1 MSFGK
6 KILDF
11 KEDILKDLDELLK
24 IQSVSSKSQEDAS
37 EALKFILKR
46 AEEMGLTT
54 ENVDD
59 IAGHAEYGKG
69 DEKIAKSHGHSTN
82 MQAAQV
88 AKDASAKRLLLNHV
102 SARFL
107 GRDIGKMAA
116 DAKTIFENTHIVRD
130 LEEVEI

>member
-1 MSFGK
+1 MPVFV
-6 KILDF
+6 L
-11 KEDILKDLDELLK
+11 
-24 IQSVSSKSQEDAS
+24 AW
-37 EALKFILKR
+37 EADVLVH
-46 AEEMGLTT
+46 EST
-54 ENVDD
+54 
-59 IAGHAEYGKG
+59 YGKG

>member
-1 MSFGK
+1 
-6 KILDF
+6 
-11 KEDILKDLDELLK
+11 
-24 IQSVSSKSQEDAS
+24 
-37 EALKFILKR
+37 
-46 AEEMGLTT
+46 
-54 ENVDD
+54 
-59 IAGHAEYGKG
+59 
-69 DEKIAKSHGHSTN
+69 

-116 DAKTIFENTHIVRD
+116 DAKTIFDNTHIVRD